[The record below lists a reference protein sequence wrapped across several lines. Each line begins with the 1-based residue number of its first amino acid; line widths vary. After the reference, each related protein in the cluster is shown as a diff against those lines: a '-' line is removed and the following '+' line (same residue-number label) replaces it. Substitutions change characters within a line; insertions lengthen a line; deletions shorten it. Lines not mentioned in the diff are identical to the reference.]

1 MNVLLDTHT
10 FLWWITNSEKL
21 SDKATVILEDTD
33 NSLYL
38 SSASVWEMAI
48 KISIGKLELTETLDV
63 FVPAQLAA
71 NQIQEL
77 PILNRYAIAVSTL
90 PWHHQDPFDRMII
103 AQGLTEEMLIVSKDE
118 FFDAYGI
125 QRIW

>member
-90 PWHHQDPFDRMII
+90 PWHYQDPFDRMII